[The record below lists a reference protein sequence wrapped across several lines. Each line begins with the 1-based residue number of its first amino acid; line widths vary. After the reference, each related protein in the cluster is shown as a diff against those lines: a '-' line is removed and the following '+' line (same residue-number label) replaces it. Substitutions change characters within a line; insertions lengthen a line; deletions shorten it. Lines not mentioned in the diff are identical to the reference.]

1 MFCWVVMVVMMV
13 TMVMEYEMLF
23 TICNISSQ
31 YCPLANELFILLLAI
46 PADHHEKC
54 RRSVVTDK
62 KELQWDPVHI
72 WRTWHGEEW
81 AGIFLR
87 RSLTWNISTTYILH
101 PVRPSAKYEC
111 NFIWN
116 MTQTTERGAH
126 RGYCVSYSFVQVE
139 TCDNS
144 ASCVLSQV
152 WTGSYLNVLTQKK
165 AGF

>member
-1 MFCWVVMVVMMV
+1 
-13 TMVMEYEMLF
+13 MLQVWL
-23 TICNISSQ
+23 TICNILSQ
-31 YCPLANELFILLLAI
+31 YCPLANELFMLFLAFSSMLTI
-46 PADHHEKC
+46 MKRLRTEKF
-54 RRSVVTDK
+54 RRSLVRDK